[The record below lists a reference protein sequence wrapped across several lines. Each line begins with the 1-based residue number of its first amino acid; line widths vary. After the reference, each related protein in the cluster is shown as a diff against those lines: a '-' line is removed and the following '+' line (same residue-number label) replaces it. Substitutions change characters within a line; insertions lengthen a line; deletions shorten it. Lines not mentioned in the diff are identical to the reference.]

1 MSINAYCGIMGS
13 GKSYEVISGPVL
25 EAIARG
31 RRVVTNVDGVREEAM
46 HAYLAEKRG
55 LNPSKLGR
63 IVHVTTDRVR
73 EEGFFPV
80 EVEGSGGA
88 TVTPGLVEPGDL
100 LAIDEAWKLWATG
113 EKLSKE
119 HVSFFRMHRH
129 FVNQESGLAC
139 DIVLMVQSVTDLHR
153 MLKPVLELTFVM
165 HKLKMLGAST
175 RYRVEQYDGW
185 KQNAKTRVATYYKTY
200 NPEIFP
206 LYKSYAG
213 GAGHEAVVDARQ
225 NVLLDRKLWV
235 VGGVSFVLFCAGLW
249 GVARFF
255 SHKPKPAQ
263 GQVSGV
269 SAAGASAVT
278 VPGDLPACPRHRPL
292 LRRCRTFRTR
302 GGCLGDSS
310 PAPCST
316 WCSLTQAGASVS
328 ILLLRSTGLG
338 HRFSVE
344 WTANVLRCGRAQS
357 RLPVRLLLF
366 LGVARNE
373 RQESAHA
380 CSDVACAR
388 GGR

>member
-88 TVTPGLVEPGDL
+88 TVTPGLVEPDDL

-278 VPGDLPACPRHRPL
+278 VPGGSPGLPAP
-292 LRRCRTFRTR
+292 
-302 GGCLGDSS
+302 S
-310 PAPCST
+310 PAPAKVSDVSDT
-316 WCSLTQAGASVS
+316 WRVLGRFESGTVQYVVLADAGGRIRVDSPAAFNGLGTSIFGRVDGERVAMWSGAKPTAGAPSV
-328 ILLLRSTGLG
+328 I
-338 HRFSVE
+338 
-344 WTANVLRCGRAQS
+344 
-357 RLPVRLLLF
+357 P
-366 LGVARNE
+366 
-373 RQESAHA
+373 
-380 CSDVACAR
+380 
-388 GGR
+388 GGSSK